1 MPLPLSPLLCA
12 RGQIPKSSHKFPAL
26 IPLFIVCASSGQGC
40 MVGCGFLVSR
50 ASSQGCCALFQVGI
64 QVSYED
70 LCSGKHCSICKAYA
84 TFVAQGPL
92 GSKVS
97 SGWWW
102 GDSVACL
109 KQRQ

>member
-1 MPLPLSPLLCA
+1 
-12 RGQIPKSSHKFPAL
+12 
-26 IPLFIVCASSGQGC
+26 

-50 ASSQGCCALFQVGI
+50 ASSQGCCVLFQVGI

>member
-1 MPLPLSPLLCA
+1 MC
-12 RGQIPKSSHKFPAL
+12 SSFLAG
-26 IPLFIVCASSGQGC
+26 SGQGC
-40 MVGCGFLVSR
+40 GSLGSR
-50 ASSQGCCALFQVGI
+50 ASSQGCCALSQVGI

-97 SGWWW
+97 SGCWL
-102 GDSVACL
+102 GGLLPSA
-109 KQRQ
+109 QRL